1 MCIYFPPHH
10 LCSVSV
16 LWSEGQSALCCLL
29 EGGERCPLGDGRQHL
44 GGAAGRPQARVGA
57 AQVEK
62 AAAGGGD
69 GCRDQDYSLSCVL
82 PPKKTYFFQMLVTL
96 VCVQLGRCTQWQIW
110 LSVEQCFVWILKS
123 PCVAIKPSLLPWFAD
138 TWPLCF
144 IYCARSAAC
153 IPRPC
158 TKEATLLLDCR

>member
-1 MCIYFPPHH
+1 MRKSGFIGSIRLFMCIYFPPPH

-29 EGGERCPLGDGRQHL
+29 EGGERRCPLGDGQQHL

-62 AAAGGGD
+62 AAAGGGH

-82 PPKKTYFFQMLVTL
+82 PPRKNLFLSDAGH
-96 VCVQLGRCTQWQIW
+96 LGMCSIR
-110 LSVEQCFVWILKS
+110 
-123 PCVAIKPSLLPWFAD
+123 
-138 TWPLCF
+138 
-144 IYCARSAAC
+144 
-153 IPRPC
+153 
-158 TKEATLLLDCR
+158 